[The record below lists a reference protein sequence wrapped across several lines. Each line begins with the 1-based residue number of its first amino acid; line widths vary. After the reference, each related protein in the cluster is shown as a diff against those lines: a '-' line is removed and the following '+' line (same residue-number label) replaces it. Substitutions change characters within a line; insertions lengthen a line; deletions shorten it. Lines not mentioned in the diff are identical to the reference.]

1 MSMTKRQKLNY
12 DLIQIESLTKRMRK
26 GVASMGYRS
35 DVAYTIRFSGADDKA
50 RQSFYTFLAEAKANE
65 ETAGCFTEDNPEI
78 FQVVEPHWTINFH
91 QEYVKWNESFND
103 VSCHEAL
110 LKLAMA
116 WVDDENECIGY
127 FFARIGEDISD
138 IEETFG
144 GNWQSDWV
152 VVSRQLVIDWK

>member
-1 MSMTKRQKLNY
+1 M
-12 DLIQIESLTKRMRK
+12 LIEHQAKRMRK

-35 DVAYTIRFSGADDKA
+35 DVAYTIRFSGANDDKA

-65 ETAGCFTEDNPEI
+65 DTAGCFTEEDEA
-78 FQVVEPHWTINFH
+78 FQVVESAWTINFH
-91 QEYVKWNESFND
+91 AEYVKWNESFND

-110 LKLAMA
+110 LKLAMG

-127 FFARIGEDISD
+127 FFARIGEEIND

-144 GNWQSDWV
+144 GNWESDWV
-152 VVSRQLVIDWK
+152 VISRQIAVDWK